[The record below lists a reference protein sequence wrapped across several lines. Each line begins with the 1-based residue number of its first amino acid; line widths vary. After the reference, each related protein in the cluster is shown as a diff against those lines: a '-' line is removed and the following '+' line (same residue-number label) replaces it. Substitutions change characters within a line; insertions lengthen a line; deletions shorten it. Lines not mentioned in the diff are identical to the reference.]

1 VLATPANKPN
11 HSLKKNNQTELF
23 EDNQRDLE
31 RAVEN
36 LGYLLEQNPEPS
48 SITKLR
54 TDITNASVGR
64 NCSSPTRYSLLIRS
78 IRHTSRVDMRSCST
92 TH

>member
-1 VLATPANKPN
+1 MVLLHGLLVSFGECVPATPANKPN

-54 TDITNASVGR
+54 TDITNASVGH
-64 NCSSPTRYSLLIRS
+64 NYISPTC
-78 IRHTSRVDMRSCST
+78 H
-92 TH
+92 